1 MSAAQYST
9 TLVSAP
15 QRFEYWKEVV
25 CRHCI
30 PAASQPLSGSD
41 FDGRLE
47 VRSIGTLDIC
57 SLTAPLHEW
66 QRTPS
71 HLRTG
76 PDDDLWLGFS
86 HDGHGRLEQ
95 GGRQAVLGQGRLF
108 LYDASQTFRFSLGGS
123 NHLVRIP
130 RYLLNARLPGVE
142 QLTATVLDE
151 QRPGVVPLREMLR
164 QAAALSQE
172 SPDARIASRVSQTLL
187 DLLVLSLELQDL
199 GKVQAEHD
207 LYNKIMI
214 YIHRH
219 LADPGLSLERVA
231 EVHHVSTRTVTRAFA
246 RRQETMMSVIRQAR
260 LQACREAIERGDV
273 RSVSQVAL
281 DFGFSDFSHFSHAFR
296 KAFGMAPRTLL
307 RRD

>member
-9 TLVSAP
+9 TQVSAS

-30 PAASQPLSGSD
+30 PAASQPLSGRD

-47 VRSIGTLDIC
+47 VRSIGMLDIC

-66 QRTPS
+66 QRTPA

-86 HDGHGRLEQ
+86 HDGHGLLEQ
-95 GGRQAVLGQGRLF
+95 GGRQAVLGQDRLF
-108 LYDASQTFRFSLGGS
+108 LYDASQAFRFSLGGS

-142 QLTATVLDE
+142 HLTATVLQE
-151 QRPGVVPLREMLR
+151 GRPGVVPLREMLR

-172 SPDARIASRVSQTLL
+172 SIDARIASRVSQTLL
-187 DLLVLSLELQDL
+187 DLLVLSVELQDL
-199 GKVQAEHD
+199 SKVQAEHD

-219 LADPGLSLERVA
+219 LADPELSLERVA

-246 RRQETMMSVIRQAR
+246 RRQETMMSVVRQQR
-260 LQACREAIERGDV
+260 LQACREAIERGGV
-273 RSVSQVAL
+273 RSISQIAL